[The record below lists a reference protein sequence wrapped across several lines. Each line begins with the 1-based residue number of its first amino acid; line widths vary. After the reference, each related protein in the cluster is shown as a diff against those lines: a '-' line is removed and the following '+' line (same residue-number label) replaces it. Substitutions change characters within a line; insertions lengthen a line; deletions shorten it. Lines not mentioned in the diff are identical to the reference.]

1 MRIYKKRANI
11 IWIFQFSRPILTE
24 KNCYFLKKE
33 RDSMND
39 KKEFSDIFD
48 DDFEVTYEDD
58 TGMTVDMSES
68 HRRSDNS
75 RSHWK
80 TAADY
85 EDDFAAADDDYYSN
99 AEYDDDEYEDDYDRR
114 TGRKKRSADRE
125 QEPEER
131 RSSRRK
137 KSRGVPL
144 AAPIRKGGRTL
155 SRLAAAV
162 VRSLTAILIL
172 AIIVYVTYTF
182 WRASTPYG
190 DIMEM
195 IRTQQPSIT
204 LLSYLCVAVL
214 FLLFELISLLWSM
227 TRVRVRNGIDSWKED
242 TGRGLFSF
250 ILVFASSYLAF
261 LLSPF
266 IPDAPE
272 AVYGVKG
279 ALEVYGSMHNVLF
292 GLCAAGVISCIVR
305 KYFA

>member
-1 MRIYKKRANI
+1 M
-11 IWIFQFSRPILTE
+11 S
-24 KNCYFLKKE
+24 
-33 RDSMND
+33 S

-58 TGMTVDMSES
+58 SGMSLDMSATPKQADP
-68 HRRSDNS
+68 RRSQ
-75 RSHWK
+75 WK
-80 TAADY
+80 TAEDY
-85 EDDFAAADDDYYSN
+85 EDDFAYADDDYN
-99 AEYDDDEYEDDYDRR
+99 DGYD
-114 TGRKKRSADRE
+114 
-125 QEPEER
+125 EER
-131 RSSRRK
+131 SSSRRK
-137 KSRGVPL
+137 KGRGVPL

-155 SRLAAAV
+155 SRLTAAV

-172 AIIVYVTYTF
+172 AIIVYVGWTF

-195 IRTQQPSIT
+195 IQSKTPDIT
-204 LLSYLCVAVL
+204 LAAYLCVALLVI
-214 FLLFELISLLWSM
+214 LFELISLLWSM
-227 TRVRVRNGIDSWKED
+227 TKVRVRNGFDSWKED

-250 ILVFASSYLAF
+250 IFVFASSYLAF
-261 LLSPF
+261 LISPL
-266 IPDAPE
+266 IPEAPE

>member
-1 MRIYKKRANI
+1 MSEKR
-11 IWIFQFSRPILTE
+11 
-24 KNCYFLKKE
+24 
-33 RDSMND
+33 
-39 KKEFSDIFD
+39 EFSDIFD

-58 TGMTVDMSES
+58 AGMTVDMSES
-68 HRRSDNS
+68 RRQPGNS
-75 RSHWK
+75 RPHWK

-85 EDDFAAADDDYYSN
+85 EDDFAAADDDDSYDN
-99 AEYDDDEYEDDYDRR
+99 GGEYDDDDTYGDDYDSSP
-114 TGRKKRSADRE
+114 GRKNRYTDRD
-125 QEPEER
+125 QEPEAR

-137 KSRGVPL
+137 KGRGVPL

-172 AIIVYVTYTF
+172 TIIVYVTYTF

>member
-1 MRIYKKRANI
+1 M
-11 IWIFQFSRPILTE
+11 SE
-24 KNCYFLKKE
+24 
-33 RDSMND
+33 

-58 TGMTVDMSES
+58 DGMTVDMSENRKQS
-68 HRRSDNS
+68 ENS
-75 RSHWK
+75 RPHWK

-85 EDDFAAADDDYYSN
+85 EDDFA
-99 AEYDDDEYEDDYDRR
+99 DDDEDDYGYSDEDEEDDNDSR
-114 TGRKKRSADRE
+114 TIRKKRPADRE
-125 QEPEER
+125 QEPDER

-137 KSRGVPL
+137 KGRGVPL

-172 AIIVYVTYTF
+172 AIIAYVTYTF

-195 IRTQQPSIT
+195 IRTRQPSVT
-204 LLSYLCVAVL
+204 LLAYLCVAVL

-250 ILVFASSYLAF
+250 ILVFATSYLAF
-261 LLSPF
+261 LFSPL
-266 IPDAPE
+266 IPEAPE

-279 ALEVYGSMHNVLF
+279 ALDVYGSMHNVLF
-292 GLCAAGVISCIVR
+292 GLCAAGVISCIIR
-305 KYFA
+305 KYFS

>member
-1 MRIYKKRANI
+1 MD
-11 IWIFQFSRPILTE
+11 FSVQLYGLLLI
-24 KNCYFLKKE
+24 KKE
-33 RDSMND
+33 RDSMNE

-58 TGMTVDMSES
+58 SGMTIDMSES
-68 HRRSDNS
+68 RKQPDTNRP
-75 RSHWK
+75 HWK

-85 EDDFAAADDDYYSN
+85 EDDFAAADDDDYVYSD
-99 AEYDDDEYEDDYDRR
+99 EYENDDEYEDAYDSR
-114 TGRKKRSADRE
+114 TGRKRRSTDRE
-125 QEPEER
+125 NEPEKQ
-131 RSSRRK
+131 RSSRQR

-195 IRTQQPSIT
+195 IHTQQPSIT

-227 TRVRVRNGIDSWKED
+227 TRIRVRNGIDSWKED

-261 LLSPF
+261 LFSPF
-266 IPDAPE
+266 IPEAPE

-279 ALEVYGSMHNVLF
+279 ALDVYGSMHNVLF